1 MNFGERL
8 REIREGRMIRFGPRI
23 SLRELARRT
32 GISAATISQIETGH
46 TWHGKQPPG
55 DDIERLACGLGVS
68 IEELTGRMAQSEAD
82 RGFDG
87 RELREVVAYLE
98 SQPELLATLE
108 QVRREN
114 TPETYRRFVMS
125 LARAWESNLRMALTL
140 LAAREGESG

>member
-1 MNFGERL
+1 MLAGMDENFGQRL
-8 REIREGRMIRFGPRI
+8 RALRMARGLGQKELGHAVGRSESWVSNVEKGKIREPG
-23 SLRELARRT
+23 SSAVLALAR
-32 GISAATISQIETGH
+32 AL
-46 TWHGKQPPG
+46 K
-55 DDIERLACGLGVS
+55 VS
-68 IEELTGRMAQSEAD
+68 VEELTGRVAQSEAD
-82 RGFDG
+82 NGFDG